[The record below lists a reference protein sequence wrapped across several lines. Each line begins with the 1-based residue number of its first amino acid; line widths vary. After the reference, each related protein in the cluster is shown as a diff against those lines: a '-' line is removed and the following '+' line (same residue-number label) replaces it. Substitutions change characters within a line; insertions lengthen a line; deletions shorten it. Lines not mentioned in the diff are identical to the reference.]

1 MKQYKDPLFWSMQ
14 LNALL
19 IGLILIA
26 IYAGVCEAEE
36 INPEFDLRTTTI
48 IVHWFETE
56 SELQAELDDD
66 ELAGLSECEWRPDF
80 NISFCEL
87 WLVRPVDTEDA
98 YNFDTIGHE
107 FYHAVTG
114 SFHDE

>member
-1 MKQYKDPLFWSMQ
+1 MKNTFTVLLVAF
-14 LNALL
+14 ALL
-19 IGLILIA
+19 ADAAPI
-26 IYAGVCEAEE
+26 ET
-36 INPEFDLRTTTI
+36 EFDLRTTTI
-48 IVHWFETE
+48 IVNWFDSEA
-56 SELQAELDDD
+56 ELQLALDDD

-114 SFHDE
+114 SFH